1 MPKLTK
7 KCHNLVD
14 KYGDKI
20 ADLILSEL
28 TPKEICREL
37 SFCISRGK
45 VLGNKGGLTVEF
57 GGNWNNGKLLGDNNQ
72 KMEKNDDLFTVN
84 EQELVRDPNTAY
96 IHASDSTLCVVCQ
109 TVMTQLEKELADKS
123 TQKEIEDAVKNICHS
138 FPASFDKQCTKFIDN
153 YATLI
158 ISLIDTTPPKQIC
171 GQINLCAP
179 ASFKETQGIV
189 LLIFFFCFYFYNKI

>member
-1 MPKLTK
+1 MPKIRN
-7 KCHNLVD
+7 KCENIVD
-14 KYGDKI
+14 KYGDRI
-20 ADLILSEL
+20 VDLILSEL
-28 TPKEICREL
+28 SPKEICREL
-37 SFCISRGK
+37 GMCLSRGTLESK
-45 VLGNKGGLTVEF
+45 SGNLNVAII
-57 GGNWNNGKLLGDNNQ
+57 GNPPSDIFHEQNKKQ
-72 KMEKNDDLFTVN
+72 INDDLFTVSDAIEHVN
-84 EQELVRDPNTAY
+84 DPHTAY
-96 IHASDSTLCVVCQ
+96 IHASDSTICVVCQ

-179 ASFKETQGIV
+179 ESFKETIS
-189 LLIFFFCFYFYNKI
+189 K